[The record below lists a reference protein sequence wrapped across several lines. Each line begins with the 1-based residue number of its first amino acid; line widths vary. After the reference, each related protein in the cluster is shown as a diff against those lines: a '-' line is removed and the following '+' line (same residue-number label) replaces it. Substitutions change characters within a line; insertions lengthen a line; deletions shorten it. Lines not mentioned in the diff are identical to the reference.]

1 VAGATGMIGQ
11 RMAEAHDASALRL
24 PAHAKLNLFLRVL
37 GRRDDR
43 YHDVETVVLPV
54 SLADHVSVEP
64 AHDLTLSLEGPAA
77 EGVPRDDGNLA
88 WRAAR
93 ALAVEAGGV
102 ETLGARISIEKRIPM
117 AAGLGGGSADAAV
130 TLLLLDELW
139 STGLGRGGLVPLAAQ
154 VGSDV
159 PALLLGEPAFVRG
172 RGEIVEPVLPQ
183 PTTWVVKPFTFGVAS
198 ADAYAWWDERAATG
212 PDPGALIAAAEAGND
227 ELLGTALYN
236 DLQGPVA
243 ARHPEISE
251 AVAALTEAGAYG
263 AVMSGSGPT
272 VVALCSFASAQEVA
286 DAVPGSFVVD
296 APPRPPAPAR
306 IDTEPSG
313 VV

>member
-1 VAGATGMIGQ
+1 ME
-11 RMAEAHDASALRL
+11 EARDASALRM
-24 PAHAKLNLFLRVL
+24 PANAKLNVFLRVL
-37 GRRDDR
+37 GRRDDG

-64 AHDLTLSLEGPAA
+64 ADELTVSLDGPAVQ
-77 EGVPRDDGNLA
+77 GVPTGDGNLA
-88 WRAAR
+88 LRAAR
-93 ALAVEAGGV
+93 ELAVEAGGV
-102 ETLGARISIEKRIPM
+102 QTLGARIIIEKRIPV

-130 TLLLLDELW
+130 TLLLLDQLW
-139 STGLGRGGLVPLAAQ
+139 STGLGRDGLVSVAAR

-159 PALLLGEPAFVRG
+159 PALLLGEPAYVRG

-183 PTTWVVKPFTFGVAS
+183 ATTWVVRPFAFGVS
-198 ADAYAWWDERAATG
+198 TADAYAWWDERAATG

-227 ELLGTALYN
+227 ELLGSALYN

-251 AVAALTEAGAYG
+251 AVAALTDAGVHG